1 MSRNDGRG
9 SGREREGAEKE
20 KNQEKQKGAGGEE
33 GEWKRRVEMRTGF
46 WSEREKPA
54 HKNHQV
60 DQAQE
65 TRAVEDLAEE
75 GGKYRKTRIEKKHK
89 ELFFSF

>member
-1 MSRNDGRG
+1 MTEGAAEEKGKERRRRRIKRSKKEQAEEKENGRG
-9 SGREREGAEKE
+9 AC
-20 KNQEKQKGAGGEE
+20 
-33 GEWKRRVEMRTGF
+33 VMRTEF

-75 GGKYRKTRIEKKHK
+75 GGKYRKTRVEKKHK
-89 ELFFSF
+89 EFFFSF

>member
-1 MSRNDGRG
+1 
-9 SGREREGAEKE
+9 
-20 KNQEKQKGAGGEE
+20 
-33 GEWKRRVEMRTGF
+33 MRTEF

-75 GGKYRKTRIEKKHK
+75 GGKYRKTRVEKKHK
-89 ELFFSF
+89 EFFFQVFERQVFHKTLGRAPGPDNYSCLKLVHWVKIDNKSDLANR

>member
-1 MSRNDGRG
+1 
-9 SGREREGAEKE
+9 
-20 KNQEKQKGAGGEE
+20 
-33 GEWKRRVEMRTGF
+33 MRTGF

-89 ELFFSF
+89 EVFF